1 MRDETIFSDFEEK
14 IANNFETICTFSDA
28 ERNLSIWRTLYIMQ
42 YLQGK
47 RRERERGERRW
58 WRSIETREYKYEIKY
73 NGGKSG
79 KNFARERE
87 RGKFQFND
95 FLYFVD
101 GKRKVCLTREILLR
115 RDRFS

>member
-47 RRERERGERRW
+47 REKKREVSEDGGDRSRRENTNTKSNTMGENQEGI
-58 WRSIETREYKYEIKY
+58 SLVREKEE
-73 NGGKSG
+73 
-79 KNFARERE
+79 NFSSTTFFISSMEKE
-87 RGKFQFND
+87 E
-95 FLYFVD
+95 FV
-101 GKRKVCLTREILLR
+101 
-115 RDRFS
+115 

>member
-1 MRDETIFSDFEEK
+1 MRDETIFPDFEEK

-47 RRERERGERRW
+47 REKEREVSEDGGDRSRG
-58 WRSIETREYKYEIKY
+58 EYKYEIKY

-79 KNFARERE
+79 RNFARERE